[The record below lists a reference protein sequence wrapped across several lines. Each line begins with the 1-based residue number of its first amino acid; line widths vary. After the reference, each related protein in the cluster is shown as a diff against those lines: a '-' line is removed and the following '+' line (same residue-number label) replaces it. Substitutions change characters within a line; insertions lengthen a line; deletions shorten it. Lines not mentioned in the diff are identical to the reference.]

1 MVDLPLFSIVQPSQ
15 YVFPILHT
23 EIGLGNSLLKSFFK
37 WVDYRVEQ
45 VSEEEIGLRNELA
58 TATREYDNYMMTD
71 WEEWLMNGAVE
82 LADIEMEKNTY
93 VMMEKERWEGSREF
107 RYTVEERAAL
117 REHKKECNLLIKDL
131 KVRKKVCVDRVNE
144 LKSRMSAIKS
154 LLKPMVRGRGK
165 MAPLRQELEAAMAS
179 FGIERPVYHGGEL
192 EGTKIIILLQKI
204 RPLFNE
210 FKEIILGVDNR
221 AANDEEVNK
230 VISYYINLGY
240 LLDGVFSLARTE
252 SGKLDE
258 EIILKLKRMIKAVLK
273 MWRSMMLSMKA
284 PKIHGLEDHLIDSM
298 EMWGGIGCFVEDFV
312 EQAHQ
317 TGVKD
322 EKRTKGMRNNFDK
335 AKAHNTWEARSND
348 MDVEE
353 AKIKMRAKTSRK
365 KRKRD
370 ERVAESK
377 LSRDELRASALK
389 AVEDGDFDHS
399 LDDMIKQFQFENDEE
414 D

>member
-117 REHKKECNLLIKDL
+117 REHKKECNQLIKDL

-144 LKSRMSAIKS
+144 LKSRISAIKS

-165 MAPLRQELEAAMAS
+165 MVPLRQELEAAMA
-179 FGIERPVYHGGEL
+179 
-192 EGTKIIILLQKI
+192 
-204 RPLFNE
+204 
-210 FKEIILGVDNR
+210 
-221 AANDEEVNK
+221 
-230 VISYYINLGY
+230 
-240 LLDGVFSLARTE
+240 
-252 SGKLDE
+252 
-258 EIILKLKRMIKAVLK
+258 
-273 MWRSMMLSMKA
+273 
-284 PKIHGLEDHLIDSM
+284 
-298 EMWGGIGCFVEDFV
+298 
-312 EQAHQ
+312 
-317 TGVKD
+317 
-322 EKRTKGMRNNFDK
+322 
-335 AKAHNTWEARSND
+335 
-348 MDVEE
+348 
-353 AKIKMRAKTSRK
+353 
-365 KRKRD
+365 
-370 ERVAESK
+370 
-377 LSRDELRASALK
+377 
-389 AVEDGDFDHS
+389 
-399 LDDMIKQFQFENDEE
+399 
-414 D
+414 